1 MSVEYINYMKVQHK
15 NTAIPCNFH
24 YSPLGG
30 KLLAMWIRYVPVHTM
45 FHMSD
50 YRGVGFLRNWESK
63 KVHGNMESRKVV
75 CVRKLAKKARHGEL
89 NGGSW

>member
-1 MSVEYINYMKVQHK
+1 MARFQGWNGLNSQKVQQV
-15 NTAIPCNFH
+15 
-24 YSPLGG
+24 PLHFIFARFL
-30 KLLAMWIRYVPVHTM
+30 K
-45 FHMSD
+45 

-75 CVRKLAKKARHGEL
+75 CVRELTKKARHGEL